1 MLVFGLAT
9 IVLGFQ
15 EKYHMNFSFKG
26 MITAVFLTY
35 MAFIVKTQLPVI
47 NSILMMLV
55 ALISVAAGF
64 VEKKKNIRIYGL
76 VLSIL
81 VCGKIVLY
89 DFMSVPTLQKMLLFF
104 AVGVIAL
111 LIAGISIVLEKKN
124 GAEETD

>member
-1 MLVFGLAT
+1 
-9 IVLGFQ
+9 
-15 EKYHMNFSFKG
+15 
-26 MITAVFLTY
+26 

-111 LIAGISIVLEKKN
+111 LIAGIYIVLEKKN
-124 GAEETD
+124 GAEKPD